1 MTSWQ
6 FLKKHWVMSLIG
18 LAILL
23 TAAGAIIYA
32 VATGEGDEG
41 FMKGKDGKPLTW
53 AKSDIPVT
61 CFYSDAVEAQ
71 QHEMDLARDQIKNQV
86 GDVIGICDPWM
97 IKKPFPKKPV
107 QGAILLNIGT
117 PAGVKGDGV
126 YVSSPW
132 DPQHGGTTE
141 IYTHKD
147 TGKIYG
153 AIIYVNPEVPKEL
166 RQRVWLHEFLH
177 AFGLDHDRLQGSIMY
192 PTAAGRPKELSKR
205 DAKRLQEVYVK

>member
-18 LAILL
+18 LVILL
-23 TAAGAIIYA
+23 VAAGSIIYA

-53 AKSDIPVT
+53 ARSDIPVT
-61 CFYSDAVEAQ
+61 CMYDESVQEHQ
-71 QHEMDLARDQIKNQV
+71 YEMDLARDEIKKRV
-86 GDVIGICDPWM
+86 GDIIGICDIWQV
-97 IKKPFPKKPV
+97 KEPFPKKPV
-107 QGAILLNIGT
+107 KGAILLKLAK
-117 PAGVKGDGV
+117 PDEVYGDGV

-141 IYTHKD
+141 LYTDKE
-147 TGKIYG
+147 TGKLYG
-153 AIIYVNPEVPKEL
+153 AIIYVNPEIPKEL

-177 AFGLDHDRLQGSIMY
+177 AFGLDHDRLQSSIMY
-192 PTAAGRPKELSKR
+192 PTAAGRPKTLSDR
-205 DAKRLQEVYVK
+205 DVKRLQEVYVK

>member
-23 TAAGAIIYA
+23 VAAGSIIYA

-41 FMKGKDGKPLTW
+41 FLKGKDGKVLIW
-53 AKSDIPVT
+53 AKSDIPLT
-61 CFYSDAVEAQ
+61 CMYEDAVGGHQ
-71 QHEMDLARDQIKNQV
+71 YEMDLARDLIVKKV
-86 GDVIGICDPWM
+86 GSVIGICDPWTV
-97 IKKPFPKKPV
+97 KDPFPKKPV
-107 QGAILLNIGT
+107 KGAILLNLGT
-117 PAGVKGDGV
+117 PADVHGDGV

-132 DPQHGGTTE
+132 DPAHGGTTQLYSDKE
-141 IYTHKD
+141 

-153 AIIYVNPEVPKEL
+153 AIIYVDPMVPKEL

-177 AFGLDHDRLQGSIMY
+177 ALGLDHDRLQSSIMY
-192 PTAAGRPKELSKR
+192 PTAAGRPKTLSDR